1 MLGEHGVAEES
12 EIAKDQRLCMADMTG
27 VLALTYQ
34 PPEVQ
39 GHSSLTEGGHDMEMQ
54 RPGLVMCVCTGKC
67 PGFEKLDIWDFINQ
81 VRVELPVEFGMIH
94 PQLCEEDGDRFLA
107 DLLRAKRPLVIAGC
121 APNMQYKL
129 FRDAFAA
136 QAMDVKKDMVPLD
149 IRDMSTDDAVKKV
162 ADALQRMGV
171 EEGV

>member
-1 MLGEHGVAEES
+1 
-12 EIAKDQRLCMADMTG
+12 
-27 VLALTYQ
+27 
-34 PPEVQ
+34 
-39 GHSSLTEGGHDMEMQ
+39 METQ

-67 PGFEKLDIWDFINQ
+67 PGFERLDFWDFINQ

-94 PQLCEEDGDRFLA
+94 PQLCEKDGDRFLA

-136 QAMDVKKDMVPLD
+136 QGMDVKADMVPLD

-162 ADALQRMGV
+162 AEALRAMGV
-171 EEGV
+171 ENDV